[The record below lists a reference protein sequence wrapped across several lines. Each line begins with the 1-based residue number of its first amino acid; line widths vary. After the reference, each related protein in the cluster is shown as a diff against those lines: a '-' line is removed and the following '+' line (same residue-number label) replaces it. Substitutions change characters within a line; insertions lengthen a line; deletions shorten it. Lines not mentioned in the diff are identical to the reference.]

1 MKTGDYVNMVYREV
15 TKLKGMD
22 SFIDSSKK
30 LYGYIDESG
39 GFGFDFEEEGVS
51 SYYLITAILVEENLA
66 ASIEKEVMEVRSNFF
81 QNGEMKSSKVGKNH
95 QRRML
100 ILENLKGLDFKILTV
115 VVDKRRI
122 ILSCGLKYKKSY
134 IKYLNGLLY
143 EELHNYFPKLE
154 LHADEHGSKEF
165 MDGFKKYLAKE
176 HIPNL
181 LGEYD
186 FGFGNSKSEVL
197 IQLADFICGTI
208 ALGFENEGYKKEDRE
223 YMDILQ
229 DKLLPIIYW
238 PFELED
244 YVKKLDQYKGNTFD
258 KNIAYNSIKLATK
271 YIESNTKRKDSEV
284 QERVYELKNFLSML
298 ISQDPNKYI
307 STKEII
313 NNLFELTGRD
323 YTAHYF
329 KTRIIAKLRDAGVLI
344 SSTQSGYKIPIRE
357 KEILAFVN
365 QTSSMVKPMLERL
378 NICRNRVLSATGNDF
393 DVLDFREFEYL
404 KLFLDRE
411 K

>member
-15 TKLKGMD
+15 TKLKGID

-30 LYGYIDESG
+30 MYGYIDESG

-66 ASIEKEVMEVRSNFF
+66 ASIEKEVMEVRSKFF

-115 VVDKRRI
+115 VVDKRKI
-122 ILSCGLKYKKSY
+122 IISSGLKYKKSY

-154 LHADEHGSKEF
+154 LHSDEHGSKEF
-165 MDGFKKYLAKE
+165 MDEFKKYIGKE

-197 IQLADFICGTI
+197 IQLAELFAEPLLLDLRMKVIKMK
-208 ALGFENEGYKKEDRE
+208 LG
-223 YMDILQ
+223 
-229 DKLLPIIYW
+229 
-238 PFELED
+238 
-244 YVKKLDQYKGNTFD
+244 
-258 KNIAYNSIKLATK
+258 NI
-271 YIESNTKRKDSEV
+271 
-284 QERVYELKNFLSML
+284 
-298 ISQDPNKYI
+298 
-307 STKEII
+307 
-313 NNLFELTGRD
+313 
-323 YTAHYF
+323 
-329 KTRIIAKLRDAGVLI
+329 
-344 SSTQSGYKIPIRE
+344 
-357 KEILAFVN
+357 
-365 QTSSMVKPMLERL
+365 
-378 NICRNRVLSATGNDF
+378 
-393 DVLDFREFEYL
+393 
-404 KLFLDRE
+404 
-411 K
+411 